1 MPLLLLADQFKVTGI
16 VLFWIGEATVSFDGV
31 AMLWTG
37 APGAAG
43 TVAGGAVG
51 VTLLEGAEA
60 GPGATAV
67 LARAV
72 AVEAGPVVRTGA
84 GRGGR
89 GTATPGGA
97 VEGGRAAGWA
107 GVHGVAGVG
116 AAAGAGGWGPG
127 EASRGVTRRG
137 RHAGWRHGRRGQRC
151 RRGGWGY

>member
-60 GPGATAV
+60 GLVPTA
-67 LARAV
+67 LV
-72 AVEAGPVVRTGA
+72 AVTVKVKAVPLVRPVTVA
-84 GRGGR
+84 VV
-89 GTATPGGA
+89 GGA
-97 VEGGRAAGWA
+97 PPP
-107 GVHGVAGVG
+107 
-116 AAAGAGGWGPG
+116 AGALTVAEPPAGL
-127 EASRGVTRRG
+127 EVTV
-137 RHAGWRHGRRGQRC
+137 
-151 RRGGWGY
+151 